1 MATMSKAVTLCG
13 RSADAVVAAATT
25 HRGVVKDALT
35 TTLGAAAGDAAAT
48 LLDAGAA
55 ALATEKKKLF
65 AAEAAH
71 AIELSDDLAVRV
83 ERDDAALAVRAE
95 LMQLRPTLEAT
106 AGSAYGVAVGL
117 TGPTPDDP
125 MVLHRLAMVVAAGL
139 RREPLPPSKLPGYT
153 LPAGTLA
160 DTLSNAARR
169 LEQALA
175 AMARET
181 KENQETLQKR
191 DDALAGYTTVFR
203 AVANLTS
210 VLLAA
215 GGQDVLASKVRPSA
229 RRPGQT
235 EEVANSKETET
246 PVG

>member
-1 MATMSKAVTLCG
+1 MATMSKAVTQCG

-25 HRGVVKDALT
+25 HRATVKKVLT
-35 TTLGAAAGDAAAT
+35 TTLGAAAGDAAVT
-48 LLDAGAA
+48 LLEAGAA
-55 ALATEKKKLF
+55 ALAAEKTKLF
-65 AAEAAH
+65 AAEAGH
-71 AIELSDDLAVRV
+71 AAELSDDAGVRAQ
-83 ERDDAALAVRAE
+83 RDAAALAVRGE
-95 LMQLRPTLEAT
+95 LVQLRPTLEAT
-106 AGSAYGVAVGL
+106 AGSAYAVAVGL

-125 MVLHRLAMVVAAGL
+125 MVLHRLATVVAAGL

-160 DTLSNAARR
+160 DSLTEAAGR
-169 LEQALA
+169 LAQALE

-191 DDALAGYTTVFR
+191 DEALASYTAVFR
-203 AVANLTS
+203 AVASLTS

-215 GGQDVLASKVRPSA
+215 GGQDVLAGKVRPSA

-235 EEVANSKETET
+235 EDVASGTAPEAPAE
-246 PVG
+246 